1 MYKLETFTALY
12 YCYNTPLF
20 KENQEY

>member
-12 YCYNTPLF
+12 YRYNTPLF